1 MFYVYVTTIEA
12 LAYQDCAY
20 ILNLSNTVLHMYIDY
35 VCMNWIEQIEITD
48 FYFLVYFNQ
57 MTSEEER
64 EVDGM
69 FPDEQMRD
77 DLKLEL
83 ILKALV
89 ILKVWSTWYD

>member
-1 MFYVYVTTIEA
+1 
-12 LAYQDCAY
+12 
-20 ILNLSNTVLHMYIDY
+20 MYIDY

>member
-1 MFYVYVTTIEA
+1 
-12 LAYQDCAY
+12 
-20 ILNLSNTVLHMYIDY
+20 
-35 VCMNWIEQIEITD
+35 
-48 FYFLVYFNQ
+48 

-89 ILKVWSTWYD
+89 ILKV